1 MNIQFEIKEWSS
13 PAQLKACA
21 EFLLKLADAAPVPSV
36 KPADAAPVPEQPAP
50 KTRKAKA
57 EQPAPAPEQPAPA
70 PASVTLEQVR
80 AVLKAKSDAGKRQQ
94 VQALVASY
102 GVQNLTQ
109 IPQDKLAD
117 VLAKGEAL

>member
-1 MNIQFEIKEWSS
+1 MNIQFEIKEWGS
-13 PAQLKACA
+13 PAQLRACA

-36 KPADAAPVPEQPAP
+36 KPADAAPVSEQPATKP
-50 KTRKAKA
+50 RKAKA
-57 EQPAPAPEQPAPA
+57 EQPSPAPAPA